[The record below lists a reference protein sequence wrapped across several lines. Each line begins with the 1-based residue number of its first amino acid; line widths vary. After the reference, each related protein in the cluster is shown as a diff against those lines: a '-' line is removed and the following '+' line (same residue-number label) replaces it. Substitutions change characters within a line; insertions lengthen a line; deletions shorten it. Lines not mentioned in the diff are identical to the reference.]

1 MQVYIGKNGVL
12 MKIKRENK
20 TKINHCDYQTYE
32 FSKKEWGWYIFS
44 GLGIMLGISYLF
56 YDNFWVAICFI
67 PGMYF
72 YLQYCR
78 QICKKK
84 RLEKL
89 NIQFKEGLLALTAS
103 LHTGYAIENAYQE
116 ALEEVSSLYGEDCYM
131 AQEFSYMIHQMSV
144 KKTAEEVM
152 EDLGK
157 RSGIEDIKNFSSVF
171 TIAKRSNGG
180 LSKIMDRTAEM
191 IAEKIEIQREI
202 QTMIQGKKL
211 EKNIMS
217 LVPLGMIIYMRISN
231 PGFMDILYCS
241 IAGRIL
247 MTVCLI
253 LYGIALWIAEK
264 ITKISI

>member
-1 MQVYIGKNGVL
+1 
-12 MKIKRENK
+12 
-20 TKINHCDYQTYE
+20 
-32 FSKKEWGWYIFS
+32 
-44 GLGIMLGISYLF
+44 
-56 YDNFWVAICFI
+56 
-67 PGMYF
+67 
-72 YLQYCR
+72 
-78 QICKKK
+78 
-84 RLEKL
+84 
-89 NIQFKEGLLALTAS
+89 
-103 LHTGYAIENAYQE
+103 
-116 ALEEVSSLYGEDCYM
+116 
-131 AQEFSYMIHQMSV
+131 
-144 KKTAEEVM
+144 
-152 EDLGK
+152 
-157 RSGIEDIKNFSSVF
+157 
-171 TIAKRSNGG
+171 
-180 LSKIMDRTAEM
+180 MDRTAEM